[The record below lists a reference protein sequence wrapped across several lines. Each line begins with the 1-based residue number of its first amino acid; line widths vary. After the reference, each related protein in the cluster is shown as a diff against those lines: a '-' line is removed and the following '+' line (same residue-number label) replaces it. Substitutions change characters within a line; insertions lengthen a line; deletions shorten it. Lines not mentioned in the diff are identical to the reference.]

1 MFQSV
6 RFRLLISYLLSIEAV
21 LLCFGGGV
29 YFLFSR
35 HLSSRLDHELMD
47 LADRVTPTFNKI
59 RYQNTSSLEQLS
71 NKNIFDP
78 QTQSIEWFDNNKSR
92 LWHHGEI
99 RVTSEPQ
106 PGLLTL
112 NSVEENASGIRT
124 LTFSLSVNSS
134 DINKPPIRGY
144 IRVSQSL
151 EELEASK
158 NQLLLMLLMTGI
170 IPFTLAIIAGW
181 LLTEEA
187 VKPIEAGFKQ
197 QQQFTADASH
207 ELRGPLTAIK
217 ASIDLMR
224 RHPERFQDKD
234 IRKIGA
240 IANATEQMTRLVED
254 LLFLARTE
262 KKTITSNPEHIP
274 ISLNYLLQNLVELV
288 QPLAQEKKITLDY
301 QEFAQVSVMGNQ
313 DQLTRLFSNLLY
325 NALNYTSEQGFVIV
339 RLARHNRG
347 VKISIE
353 DTGIGISPKDLPHVF
368 DRFWRADKARHK
380 SGGTGL
386 GLSIAQAIAHSHHG
400 KITVE
405 SQLGI
410 GTCFEV
416 CVPIIENKKLWNQS
430 QVSLQS

>member
-1 MFQSV
+1 MFQGL
-6 RFRLLISYLLSIEAV
+6 RFRLLIYYLLSMEAV
-21 LLCFGGGV
+21 LICFGCGI

-35 HLSSRLDHELMD
+35 NLSDKVDNQLMA
-47 LADRVTPTFNKI
+47 LAEIITPKFNQI

-71 NKNIFDP
+71 NRNLFNP
-78 QTQSIEWFDNNKSR
+78 QTQSIEWFDHNKTP
-92 LWHHGEI
+92 LQHYGKL
-99 RVTSEPQ
+99 RVPAQPQ

-112 NSVEENASGIRT
+112 NSLEENASKIRAV
-124 LTFSLSVNSS
+124 TFSLSLNSS
-134 DINKPPIRGY
+134 DINKPPIQGY
-144 IRVSQSL
+144 VRVSQSL
-151 EELEASK
+151 EELEASQNK
-158 NQLLLMLLMTGI
+158 LLLMLLMTAI
-170 IPFTLAIIAGW
+170 IPFTLAVIAGC

-207 ELRGPLTAIK
+207 ELRGPLTAIR

-224 RHPERFQDKD
+224 RHPERFHDKD
-234 IRKIGA
+234 IRKVKA

-262 KKTITSNPEHIP
+262 KNTIKSNSEYTA
-274 ISLNYLLQNLVELV
+274 ISLNDLLQNLVDLV
-288 QPLAQEKKITLDY
+288 EPLAEEKKITLDY
-301 QEFAQVSVMGNQ
+301 QESAPVWVMGNK
-313 DQLTRLFSNLLY
+313 DKLTRLFSNLLY
-325 NALNYTSEQGFVIV
+325 NALHYTTEQGFVIV
-339 RLARHNRG
+339 RLTQHNR
-347 VKISIE
+347 VAKVSIE
-353 DTGIGISPKDLPHVF
+353 DTGIGISSEDLPHVF

-430 QVSLQS
+430 QVSPQS